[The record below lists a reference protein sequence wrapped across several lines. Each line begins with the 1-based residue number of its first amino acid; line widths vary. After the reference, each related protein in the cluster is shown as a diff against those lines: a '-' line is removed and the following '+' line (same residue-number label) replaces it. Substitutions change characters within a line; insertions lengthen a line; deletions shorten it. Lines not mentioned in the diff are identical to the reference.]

1 MRSYVGFEYGYEID
15 ENGLLPSDNGYDP
28 NTSLLSSIEQQI
40 NSDLYNNLEFDDDKY
55 DAINTIV
62 RDRRKL
68 AKEKVIEQ
76 NPRLNILLGT
86 E

>member
-1 MRSYVGFEYGYEID
+1 MITNEVD
-15 ENGLLPSDNGYDP
+15 ENGLLPGDDGYDI
-28 NTSLLSSIEQQI
+28 NTSLLSAIDQEI
-40 NSDLYNNLEFDDDKY
+40 NSDLYNNLEFDEDKY

-62 RDRRKL
+62 TDRRKL

-76 NPRLNILLGT
+76 NSRLNILLGSVG

>member
-1 MRSYVGFEYGYEID
+1 MITNEID
-15 ENGLLPSDNGYDP
+15 ENGLLPGDNGYDP
-28 NTSLLSSIEQQI
+28 NTSLLASIDEEI

-55 DAINTIV
+55 DAINKIV
-62 RDRRKL
+62 TDRRKL

-86 E
+86 EWY